1 MKFVDKG
8 KEGIKKILTEC
19 MVLLFVLFDRRV
31 PWYAK
36 IVALAPLGYIAS
48 PLDLIPDGLLFF
60 GQIDDLIVVRY
71 SYLLLKKLVAPDVL
85 EDCRIRAATFLTQK
99 GENRM
104 KFAIALSAIWIFLLT
119 FLVIYI
125 IKKIR
130 RYNIHE
136 SK

>member
-1 MKFVDKG
+1 MKFADKG

-36 IVALAPLGYIAS
+36 IVVLMPLGYIAS

-85 EDCRIRAATFLTQK
+85 EDCRIRAETFLSQK
-99 GENRM
+99 GKNRM
-104 KFAIALSAIWIFLLT
+104 KFAIALSAIWIFFLT